1 MKTRGCFVSN
11 SSSSSF
17 IIGVKGKLTEEKL
30 MKAFRVGKDSPLY
43 PISKSIAGVMLG
55 AEAYTKKEL
64 IKDNY
69 YEDESELTELEN
81 KIFDNGFKYY
91 SGTASDEDSYD
102 GAETALCNMD
112 LDYEDDD
119 IIIYKESG
127 Y

>member
-1 MKTRGCFVSN
+1 VKTRGCFISN

-30 MKAFRVGKDSPLY
+30 IKVFKISKDSPLY
-43 PISKSIAGVMLG
+43 PISKSIAGVML
-55 AEAYTKKEL
+55 EANTYTKEEL
-64 IKDNY
+64 IKENY
-69 YEDESELTELEN
+69 YEDESELTDIEN
-81 KIFDNGFKYY
+81 KIFDKGFKYY
-91 SGTASDEDSYD
+91 CGTASDEDSYD
-102 GAETALCNMD
+102 GAETALCNMN